1 MKNKSLY
8 IIAQRNEK
16 GREKAKATRLAN
28 LKFALVERNTNIDD
42 IRSEIRNFHKIEQ
55 SLQDE

>member
-1 MKNKSLY
+1 MKTKSPY

-16 GREKAKATRLAN
+16 GREKARATRLAN
-28 LKFALVERNTNIDD
+28 LKFAPVERDTDIED